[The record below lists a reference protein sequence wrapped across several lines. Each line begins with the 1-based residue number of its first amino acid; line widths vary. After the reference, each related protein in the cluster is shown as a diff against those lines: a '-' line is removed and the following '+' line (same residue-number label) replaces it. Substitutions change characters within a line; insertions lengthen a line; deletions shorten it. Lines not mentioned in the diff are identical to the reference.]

1 MTQTTVVSPAPEAK
15 PTRPRRRGVHFL
27 ACCALALLVA
37 GPVGF
42 VLYRQHAQVAPF
54 SDIESE
60 LDRNGRIRPVA
71 QVLQL
76 VRELKLITASAESTV
91 ETTVTDARWRGTAS
105 ATVEAPVRYSY
116 GVDLSGLPDESV
128 KFNPIS
134 RSYSVVVPPP
144 QRIAVEVDTGKPVQE
159 VIRVSGTRFKKLAGR
174 DQLVL
179 ALKALT
185 EEANRQSLPAD
196 QIAQIRETTRGQI
209 VNLVLKILG
218 DKHPIRVRFNDE

>member
-1 MTQTTVVSPAPEAK
+1 MMTEATTATPRAPA
-15 PTRPRRRGVHFL
+15 RRGLHLLVY
-27 ACCALALLVA
+27 CALFVLVA
-37 GPVGF
+37 APVAF
-42 VLYRQHAQVAPF
+42 VVHRQHAQVAPF
-54 SDIESE
+54 TDIESE

-76 VRELKLITASAESTV
+76 VRELKLITASARSTV

-105 ATVEAPVRYSY
+105 ATVEAPVKYSY
-116 GVDLSGLPDESV
+116 GVDLSSLPDESV

-134 RSYSVVVPPP
+134 RSYSVTVPPP
-144 QRIAVEVDTGKPVQE
+144 QRIAVEVDTGRPVQE

-185 EEANRQSLPAD
+185 DEAQRQSLPAD

-209 VNLVLKILG
+209 GNLVLKVLG
-218 DKHPIRVRFNDE
+218 NEHPIRVRFNDE

>member
-1 MTQTTVVSPAPEAK
+1 MTESPVISPAPA
-15 PTRPRRRGVHFL
+15 RSRRGVHL
-27 ACCALALLVA
+27 LVYCALALLVA
-37 GPVGF
+37 GPVAWI
-42 VLYRQHAQVAPF
+42 VHRQRAQVAPI
-54 SDIESE
+54 SAIDAE

-71 QVLQL
+71 HVLQL

-91 ETTVTDARWRGTAS
+91 ETTVTDSRWRGTAS
-105 ATVEAPVRYSY
+105 ATVEAPVKYSY
-116 GVDLSGLPDESV
+116 GVDLSALPEESV

-144 QRIAVEVDTGKPVQE
+144 QRIAVEVDTGRPVQE

-185 EEANRQSLPAD
+185 DEANRQSLPAA
-196 QIAQIRETTRGQI
+196 QVAQIRETTRGQI

>member
-1 MTQTTVVSPAPEAK
+1 MNESSVVSPAPA
-15 PTRPRRRGVHFL
+15 RSRRGIHLLVY
-27 ACCALALLVA
+27 CALALLVA
-37 GPVGF
+37 GPVAWT
-42 VLYRQHAQVAPF
+42 LHRQRAQFAPI
-54 SDIESE
+54 SAIDAE

-91 ETTVTDARWRGTAS
+91 ETTVTDSRWRGTAS
-105 ATVEAPVRYSY
+105 ATVEAPVKYSY
-116 GVDLSGLPDESV
+116 GIDLSSLPNESV

-134 RSYSVVVPPP
+134 RSYSVVVPSP
-144 QRIAVEVDTGKPVQE
+144 QRMAVEVDTGRPVQE

-209 VNLVLKILG
+209 VNLVLKIIG
-218 DKHPIRVRFNDE
+218 DKYPIRVRFNDE

>member
-1 MTQTTVVSPAPEAK
+1 MTEPTIAMPRAPAP
-15 PTRPRRRGVHFL
+15 RRGLHLLVY
-27 ACCALALLVA
+27 CALFVLVA
-37 GPVGF
+37 TPVA
-42 VLYRQHAQVAPF
+42 LILQRQHTQVAPF
-54 SDIESE
+54 TDIESE

-76 VRELKLITASAESTV
+76 VRELKLITASARSSV

-105 ATVEAPVRYSY
+105 ATVEAPVKYSY
-116 GVDLSGLPDESV
+116 GVDLSPLPDESV

-134 RSYSVVVPPP
+134 RTYSVTVPPP
-144 QRIAVEVDTGKPVQE
+144 QRIAVEVDTSHPVQE
-159 VIRVSGTRFKKLAGR
+159 VIRVSGTRFKTLAGR

-185 EEANRQSLPAD
+185 DEANRQSLPAD

-209 VNLVLKILG
+209 ASLVLKILG
-218 DKHPIRVRFNDE
+218 NEHPIRVRFNDE